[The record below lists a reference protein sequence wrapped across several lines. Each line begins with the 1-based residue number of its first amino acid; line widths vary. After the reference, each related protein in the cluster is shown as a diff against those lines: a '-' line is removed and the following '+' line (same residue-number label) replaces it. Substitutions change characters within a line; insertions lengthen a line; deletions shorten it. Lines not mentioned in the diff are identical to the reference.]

1 MRIKPST
8 PFWHSINIIITG
20 FIIGAG
26 VCIPIM
32 YLFGVKEKDHLQSLP
47 FMLTYTVVHLSMLIY
62 GQISLKSKILNSRVS
77 LVQFAKLF
85 ALFIVFFLIVDTLGV
100 FIKLPS
106 FSSSIF
112 ENEFKQNQTQ
122 FFIVIVII
130 APILEELIFRGLIL
144 DYLLKHKPEKTSIL
158 LSGLIFGLI
167 HVSPDQVFFAFLGGI
182 FLGYV
187 YIKSQNILV
196 PIFFHALNNALNFI
210 YLLYGHSSIM
220 DFFTN

>member
-1 MRIKPST
+1 MKITTSS
-8 PFWHSINIIITG
+8 PFWQSSKTIITG
-20 FIIGAG
+20 FVIGAAA
-26 VCIPIM
+26 CIPIM
-32 YLFGVKEKDHLQSLP
+32 YLFGVKEKDHLQPLP
-47 FMLTYTVVHLSMLIY
+47 FMLTYTVVHLAMLIY
-62 GQISLKSKILNSRVS
+62 GQISLKSTFLHARVS
-77 LVQFAKLF
+77 LRQFAKLF
-85 ALFIVFFLIVDTLGV
+85 SLFIVFFLIVDTLGV
-100 FIKLPS
+100 FINLPNL
-106 FSSSIF
+106 SSSIF
-112 ENEFKQNQTQ
+112 ESEFKQNRTQ

-144 DYLLKHKPEKTSIL
+144 DYLLKHKPEKASLL

-187 YIKSQNILV
+187 YMKSQNLLV

-210 YLLYGHSSIM
+210 YLLYGYSSIM